1 MYKSDLIK
9 DTKFFLFGSGYS
21 DASHSSYSD
30 AEILTRINQAIP
42 KAFTIAIEAGKRWK
56 LTEDYIT
63 SDIESGI
70 STYTLSS
77 SLPLYYLDRVEV
89 NRGGTSGSYVKANI
103 IQESNVNI
111 SIGTSGNYNE
121 NDIII
126 RGNDIVFL
134 NTPTSDSTNGIK
146 IYYQPTSS
154 TLTLQQCTYSAV
166 VEEAVDK
173 ELTISNVKDSTDES
187 AVCASLIVTL
197 EQNDSDT
204 LEVTNPSATS
214 LLIKL
219 ADTTASKNTL
229 ALIQTAIRTLDDTY
243 DIDFSTALCTGSSWL
258 NVTGDTLTSDTDTFE
273 SDRRDIAFLPD
284 NCAQYLSSMAAL
296 DYCMANTLTEKNKN
310 ATSLVTLYAN
320 NISKYY
326 VARLQ
331 QNVRK
336 MKPKYYRY
344 N

>member
-1 MYKSDLIK
+1 MI
-9 DTKFFLFGSGYS
+9 
-21 DASHSSYSD
+21 
-30 AEILTRINQAIP
+30 
-42 KAFTIAIEAGKRWK
+42 
-56 LTEDYIT
+56 EDYIT
-63 SDIESGI
+63 SDLESGI

-77 SLPLYYLDRVEV
+77 SLPLYYL
-89 NRGGTSGSYVKANI
+89 NRIEINTGGTTGSYVKANI
-103 IQESNVNI
+103 IQESNDNKSI
-111 SIGTSGNYNE
+111 SNNSSYNE
-121 NDIII
+121 NDIIL

-166 VEEAVDK
+166 VEEDTDK
-173 ELTISNVKDSTDES
+173 ELTISNIKDSTDES
-187 AVCASLIVTL
+187 AVCASLVVTL
-197 EQNDSDT
+197 SQNDSDT

-229 ALIQTAIRTLDDTY
+229 NLIQEAIRLLDDTY
-243 DIDFSTALCTGSSWL
+243 HIDFSTALCAGSSWL
-258 NVTGDTLTSDTDTFE
+258 DVTGDTITEATDTFE

-284 NCAQYLSSMAAL
+284 ECAQYVSSMAAL
-296 DYCMANTLTEKNKN
+296 DYCMANTLTEKK
-310 ATSLVTLYAN
+310 ADAKSLVSLYAE
-320 NISKYY
+320 NIRKYY

-331 QNVRK
+331 QNVRRI
-336 MKPKYYRY
+336 KPKYYRY